1 MKGFGEINQSN
12 KEKIVKI
19 KKKENIDQLITK
31 AFELQAQGKKL
42 EAAKYYQYLIK
53 QGTKDCRVFSNYGAF
68 LNEIGKRK
76 ESELSCRK
84 AIELNPNYAHAH
96 CNLGNALR
104 DLGKLK
110 EAGFYYDKAIQLN
123 PNLGVAHS
131 NLGTILRD
139 LGKLKEAE
147 FYYLKAIQLNTDLS
161 IAFFCLSNLKLS
173 NTNTIWRNQLFSEN
187 LLKNKSQIELINIY
201 FARANILHKEQN
213 YKESS
218 IYLKLANN
226 LKLDLKPTKPEV
238 IFNKS
243 KILLIESNKQDI
255 NLEKD
260 TNFPESIFIV
270 GMFRSGSTL
279 LESILSMRTDVY
291 DLGEIDFLE
300 KSFFESKKSKKRS
313 DLSQLYWEK
322 INNKTKLNITTNK
335 NLFNYQFTGIIAQKI
350 PNSKII
356 HCFRNPLDNILSIY
370 KAHFAERDEYS
381 SSLLDIAKVYLDQ
394 EEVMTQY
401 KKRFRSKIYDLNYDL
416 LVSNPTREI
425 KSLITWLGWKWDDKY
440 YSPHLNPRSVTTAST
455 VQVRSPINTKSLGGW
470 KNYKDMLRPAMEIIT
485 QTDKYKDLKY

>member
-110 EAGFYYDKAIQLN
+110 EAGFYYEKAIQLN

-173 NTNTIWRNQLFSEN
+173 NTNTIWRNQLFS
-187 LLKNKSQIELINIY
+187 
-201 FARANILHKEQN
+201 
-213 YKESS
+213 
-218 IYLKLANN
+218 
-226 LKLDLKPTKPEV
+226 
-238 IFNKS
+238 
-243 KILLIESNKQDI
+243 KIS
-255 NLEKD
+255 
-260 TNFPESIFIV
+260 
-270 GMFRSGSTL
+270 
-279 LESILSMRTDVY
+279 
-291 DLGEIDFLE
+291 
-300 KSFFESKKSKKRS
+300 
-313 DLSQLYWEK
+313 
-322 INNKTKLNITTNK
+322 
-335 NLFNYQFTGIIAQKI
+335 
-350 PNSKII
+350 
-356 HCFRNPLDNILSIY
+356 
-370 KAHFAERDEYS
+370 
-381 SSLLDIAKVYLDQ
+381 
-394 EEVMTQY
+394 
-401 KKRFRSKIYDLNYDL
+401 
-416 LVSNPTREI
+416 
-425 KSLITWLGWKWDDKY
+425 
-440 YSPHLNPRSVTTAST
+440 
-455 VQVRSPINTKSLGGW
+455 
-470 KNYKDMLRPAMEIIT
+470 
-485 QTDKYKDLKY
+485 